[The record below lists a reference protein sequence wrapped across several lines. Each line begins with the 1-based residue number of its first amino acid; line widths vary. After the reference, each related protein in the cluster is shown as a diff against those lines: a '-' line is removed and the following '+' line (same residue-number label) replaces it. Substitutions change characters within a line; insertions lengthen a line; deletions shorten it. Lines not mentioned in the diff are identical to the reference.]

1 MRELVAFQQQ
11 CEAEDEAKEAAEK
24 AAAEEEAERI
34 RSILKENLVKNG
46 GKPMRAAEKQK
57 LRLACRSSS
66 RAAAQHHQEP
76 WMLEALAAQQAI
88 AGATSR
94 RLGEHGP
101 EGPGFTRLPMV

>member
-57 LRLACRSSS
+57 LRLACRSSCC
-66 RAAAQHHQEP
+66 QEP